1 MLKLKYDKINLNKK
15 KSDYFG
21 GKSDLKEC
29 RDNEREELSRL
40 LYWRKNFYFQSKL
53 LNYIYVLYTNKNF
66 GISQKKLPY
75 VIWKF

>member
-40 LYWRKNFYFQSKL
+40 LLEKEFLFFRQNHLTITLFYTIIRRLEFVRKNYL
-53 LNYIYVLYTNKNF
+53 T
-66 GISQKKLPY
+66 
-75 VIWKF
+75 

>member
-1 MLKLKYDKINLNKK
+1 MK

-40 LYWRKNFYFQSKL
+40 LYWRKNFYFFVK
-53 LNYIYVLYTNKNF
+53 TT
-66 GISQKKLPY
+66 
-75 VIWKF
+75 